1 MYIPIDDK
9 LSQNISLYFD
19 KCINF
24 IEKSRKKTNV
34 LVHCRAGI
42 SNDLMGVVL
51 RRERYDEAFDVF
63 NPFSDIKNNSP
74 VKKADIE

>member
-1 MYIPIDDK
+1 MINENEN
-9 LSQNISLYFD
+9 SQLCLKIVSAKYRNIY
-19 KCINF
+19 
-24 IEKSRKKTNV
+24 NV
-34 LVHCRAGI
+34 EVTPNRNWGD

>member
-1 MYIPIDDK
+1 MINENEN
-9 LSQNISLYFD
+9 SQLCLKIVSAKYRNIY
-19 KCINF
+19 
-24 IEKSRKKTNV
+24 NV
-34 LVHCRAGI
+34 EVTPNRNWGD

-74 VKKADIE
+74 VKKLVLNREST